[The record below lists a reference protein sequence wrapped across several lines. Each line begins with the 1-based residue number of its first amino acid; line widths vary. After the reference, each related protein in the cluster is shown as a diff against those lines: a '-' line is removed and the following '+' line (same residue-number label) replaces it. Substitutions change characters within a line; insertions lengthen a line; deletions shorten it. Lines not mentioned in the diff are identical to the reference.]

1 MFLQMVI
8 DGACL
13 LDRVLRKACNTVRAM
28 PLAPDVYGEIAALLR
43 KAAMKL
49 SSEVGL
55 RPVRGAPKEWLADGR
70 AVAAHGCRCAP
81 AEPGWA
87 DAECHRRPPAAGLD
101 LAGGVRAWADTRCG
115 DRQRRTSSVQAKAGR
130 CRRWSPG
137 QQGQQCA
144 ESAQPLSQPHKLDLK
159 AGGLLARHASA
170 GLCVRMPQP

>member
-1 MFLQMVI
+1 
-8 DGACL
+8 
-13 LDRVLRKACNTVRAM
+13 M

-55 RPVRGAPKEWLADGR
+55 RLVRGAPKEWLADGR

-101 LAGGVRAWADTRCG
+101 LAGGVRAWIDAVEIGNEEHRVFK
-115 DRQRRTSSVQAKAGR
+115 QRLVDA
-130 CRRWSPG
+130 
-137 QQGQQCA
+137 
-144 ESAQPLSQPHKLDLK
+144 
-159 AGGLLARHASA
+159 AGGAPGSKDSNVLKVRSLSASHTNWTLRLVACSARHASA